1 MFKNKDKIKEE
12 IKSLIAKGN
21 AILSASQNK
30 QRVTA
35 YLYIIFSLLALSFFG
50 LFAIGP
56 TFSTISDLNKKF
68 AEEKEAYKQL
78 QDKNAA
84 LKSLSAQYLEI
95 EPDLNLIDNAIPQ
108 SPKVAEITRQIEIL
122 TIKNNLI
129 VKKLDTG
136 LMELFPIKNTNT
148 PIFSYVFTVSVE
160 GEEQDINNFI
170 SSIINMGRIIG
181 VDRLTT
187 GKQQSTLHTASI
199 TGRAYFY
206 HSN

>member
-21 AILSASQNK
+21 ALLNASQNK

-56 TFSTISDLNKKF
+56 TFSTISELNKKF
-68 AEEKEAYKQL
+68 AEDKVALKQL

-84 LKSLSAQYLEI
+84 LKSLSSQYLEI

-108 SPKVAEITRQIEIL
+108 SPKVAEITRQVENL
-122 TIKNNLI
+122 SIKNNLI

-136 LMELFPIKNTNT
+136 LMELFPTKNVNT
-148 PIFSYVFTVSVE
+148 PIFSYTFTVSVE
-160 GEEQDINNFI
+160 GEEQDINTFI
-170 SSIINMGRIIG
+170 ADVINMGRIIG
-181 VDRLTT
+181 IDKLTT
-187 GKQQSTLHTASI
+187 GKQQSVLHTASV

-206 HSN
+206 KN